1 MLMKPLFRSARWLV
15 LAALLGAV
23 TVCSQ
28 GCLNRY
34 KMTLTGEQVITTH
47 GRPKY
52 DKATDTFRY
61 KDANG
66 KSRVIPSIRVK
77 EIEPL

>member
-1 MLMKPLFRSARWLV
+1 MKPTLHLARRLLLV
-15 LAALLGAV
+15 AVLGTVAV
-23 TVCSQ
+23 ASQ

-34 KMTLTGEQVITTH
+34 KVTLISGNVITTH

-52 DKATDTFRY
+52 DKATDTFRF
-61 KDANG
+61 KDAEG
-66 KSRVIPSIRVK
+66 KPRTIPSIRVK